1 MNETQIALEIGLM
14 GRSKAVS
21 FLQSLLSRFQG
32 NVTQAA
38 SEAPIHG
45 LPMASGMSADE
56 DALTDEQAI
65 RDWNAPSPKS
75 SFDHAVNF
83 IFTHPGCLS
92 REVKQHVKKSAGITD
107 NQWAN
112 ILIKLGND
120 RRFRK
125 EGERVHMRWYTV

>member
-1 MNETQIALEIGLM
+1 MMTETQIALEVGLM
-14 GRSKAVS
+14 GRSRAVS

-38 SEAPIHG
+38 PEAPIHG
-45 LPMASGMSADE
+45 MSAAE
-56 DALTDEQAI
+56 DAATDEQAVK
-65 RDWNAPSPKS
+65 DWNKPEPKT

-83 IFTHPGCLS
+83 IFAHPGCRS
-92 REVKQHVKKSAGITD
+92 GDVKRHVKEVAGITD

-112 ILIKLGND
+112 ILVKLGND

-125 EGERVHMRWYTV
+125 EGEKINMKWHTV

>member
-21 FLQSLLSRFQG
+21 FLQSLLSRVQG

-38 SEAPIHG
+38 AEAPIHG
-45 LPMASGMSADE
+45 MSAAE
-56 DALTDEQAI
+56 DAATDEQAVK
-65 RDWNAPSPKS
+65 DWNKPEPKTG
-75 SFDHAVNF
+75 FDHAVNY

-92 REVKQHVKKSAGITD
+92 RDVKQHVKQAAGITD

-112 ILIKLGND
+112 VLIKLGSD
-120 RRFRK
+120 QRFRK
-125 EGERVHMRWYTV
+125 EGEKVHMRWHKA